1 MNRSQSNQNQIA
13 TKLLSSKFLYS
24 KVENLRPVKK
34 LTIQTTIKTKNP
46 EVGSATINILF
57 GRRPSFTR
65 ALRRHDRE
73 YRLIHL
79 TLTAHKKK
87 ILTDLDLLAYTI
99 LPFQLANQMAH
110 IRSISGEETSWTL
123 ENCTP
128 ASPLHPLLF
137 PYPISDERF
146 TLTIILGHKRTA
158 LPIVTF
164 YLNFFQL
171 PISIL

>member
-1 MNRSQSNQNQIA
+1 MPGWGEAAGVPGAVRNPARQHR
-13 TKLLSSKFLYS
+13 LGDGH
-24 KVENLRPVKK
+24 RPHR
-34 LTIQTTIKTKNP
+34 KT
-46 EVGSATINILF
+46 V
-57 GRRPSFTR
+57 GRRQ
-65 ALRRHDRE
+65 LRRHDRE

-137 PYPISDERF
+137 PYPISDEKF

-171 PISIL
+171 PISIV